1 MHVEIIINILL
12 AASLLSAIYFGLR
25 LLSWE
30 PFQARV
36 VARIPFA
43 FMAAGV
49 LLPAGR
55 YSFRHNPLTREV
67 QVRNEETF
75 RTIHLTDGTMPVGPS
90 RGAEIYFIPAAPSP
104 ELHVARVREGE
115 GIRLL
120 LPEELAPDQRARA

>member
-1 MHVEIIINILL
+1 MEIVIKSLL

-25 LLSWE
+25 LLAWE

-36 VARIPFA
+36 VARVPFA

-90 RGAEIYFIPAAPSP
+90 RGAEIYFVPAAPGP
-104 ELHVARVREGE
+104 ELQIARVREGD

-120 LPEELAPDQRARA
+120 LPEELTPEQRGRT